1 VIQQLT
7 RSLRPREWRN
17 WSGTVRAR
25 PSRVVRARNLGEVVA
40 TVRAAARAGA
50 RLRPVGA
57 GHSFTPLAA
66 TDGILLDLTRYSGIL
81 RADAE
86 TGLVT
91 IRAGTRLGDLNDELA
106 GLGLALPNL
115 PDIEAQTVVG
125 ALATG
130 THGTGARLP
139 GLAAGVRAIELVLAD
154 GTVVDCRADAPE
166 AGERELFE
174 AGRISLGALGVVST
188 VTLQC
193 VPAFALHADEG
204 PMPLDEL
211 LERLDTLADT
221 EDHVEFF
228 WFPHT
233 ATALV
238 KRNNRL
244 PPGAPATPR
253 PRWRELAEDHLLE
266 NAGLSLMCRAARW
279 VPPAVPL
286 LNRASVAA
294 LGARDYSDRSDRVF
308 SSPRAVRFVECEYAI
323 PRESLRDVFAEVRA
337 LAEGAGV
344 STPLPVEVRFAAA
357 DDAWL
362 STAYERD
369 TAYLAVH
376 QYVGMRAGPWF
387 RGFEALALAA
397 GGRPHWGKLH
407 SLGAAELSERY
418 PRFEDFRR
426 VVARVDPDGLFRN
439 AYLDRI
445 LGPLEP

>member
-1 VIQQLT
+1 MIEQLT
-7 RSLRPREWRN
+7 GALRTREWRN
-17 WSGTVRAR
+17 WSGTVRTR
-25 PSRVVRARNLGEVVA
+25 PTRIVRARNLGEVVA
-40 TVRAAARAGA
+40 AVRAAARAGV

-57 GHSFTPLAA
+57 GHSFTPLVA
-66 TDGILLDLTRYSGIL
+66 TDGVLLDLGGYRGVL
-81 RADAE
+81 HADTE

-130 THGTGARLP
+130 THGTGARHA
-139 GLAAGVRAIELVLAD
+139 GLAAGVRAVELVLAD
-154 GTVVDCRADAPE
+154 GTVATCRGDAADQS
-166 AGERELFE
+166 ERELFE
-174 AGRISLGALGVVST
+174 AARISLGALGVVST

-193 VPAFALHADEG
+193 VPAFALHADEA

-211 LERLDTLADT
+211 LDQLDTLADS

-233 ATALV
+233 AMALV

-244 PPGAPATPR
+244 PVGAPATPR

-286 LNRASVAA
+286 LNRASVAS
-294 LGARDYSDRSDRVF
+294 LSARDYSDRSDRVF
-308 SSPRAVRFVECEYAI
+308 SSPRAVRFVECEYAV
-323 PRESLRDVFAEVRA
+323 PREALHEVFAGVRE

-344 STPLPVEVRFAAA
+344 ATPLPVEVRFAAA
-357 DDAWL
+357 DDVWL
-362 STAYERD
+362 STAYRRE

-376 QYVGMRAGPWF
+376 QYVGMRAGTWF

-407 SLGAAELSERY
+407 SLGAAELSERI
-418 PRFEDFRR
+418 PRFDDFRR

-439 AYLDRI
+439 DYLDRV
-445 LGPLEP
+445 LGP